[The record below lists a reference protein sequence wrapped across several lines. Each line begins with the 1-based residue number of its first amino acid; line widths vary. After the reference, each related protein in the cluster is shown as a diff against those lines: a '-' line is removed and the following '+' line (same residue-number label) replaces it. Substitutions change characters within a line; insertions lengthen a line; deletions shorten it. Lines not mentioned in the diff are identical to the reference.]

1 MIVVYIFRN
10 GLQDKEQMRFLQE
23 FLFILCAFISKISGM
38 TAGI

>member
-1 MIVVYIFRN
+1 MIHIYLLYVI
-10 GLQDKEQMRFLQE
+10 EQTVLEQE